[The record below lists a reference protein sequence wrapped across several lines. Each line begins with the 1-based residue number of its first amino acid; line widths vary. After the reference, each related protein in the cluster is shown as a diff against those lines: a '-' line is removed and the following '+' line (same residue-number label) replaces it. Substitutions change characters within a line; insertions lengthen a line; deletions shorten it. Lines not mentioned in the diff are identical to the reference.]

1 MSLYYDAAQFLT
13 GKDSAADGSL
23 TSRIY
28 GAKQL
33 KSKPAQVYALVSQSK
48 KWSSVLSGVI
58 ETAGILKLE
67 KKVCGHAFDAM
78 KICSNRVV

>member
-1 MSLYYDAAQFLT
+1 MSLYYEAAQFLT
-13 GKDSAADGSL
+13 GNDSADGSL

-28 GAKQL
+28 GSKRL
-33 KSKPAQVYALVSQSK
+33 KSKPAQVYALVSESK

-67 KKVCGHAFDAM
+67 KKACTYGPRTFVLC
-78 KICSNRVV
+78 